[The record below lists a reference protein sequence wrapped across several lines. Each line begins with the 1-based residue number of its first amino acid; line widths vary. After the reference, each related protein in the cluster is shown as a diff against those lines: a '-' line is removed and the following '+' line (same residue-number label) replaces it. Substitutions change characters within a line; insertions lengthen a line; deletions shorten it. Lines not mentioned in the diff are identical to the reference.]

1 MSGGEAAAAAGKVI
15 VEQQQV
21 KQGRAKVALGSFAA
35 CVLMKDMRDQSD
47 LFAPKQ
53 LAPSAVGCKFALAVC
68 TSSSIFMC
76 IYFLCFTPG
85 LVFAS
90 KTKYD
95 IQFGGS
101 TERDFFRLARARG
114 EGEVGAKF

>member
-53 LAPSAVGCKFALAVC
+53 LAPECS
-68 TSSSIFMC
+68 
-76 IYFLCFTPG
+76 
-85 LVFAS
+85 
-90 KTKYD
+90 
-95 IQFGGS
+95 
-101 TERDFFRLARARG
+101 RLQIRARCLHQQQHLHVYLLFVFHPRPRFCLKD
-114 EGEVGAKF
+114 EI